1 MDAQRTPDGDL
12 AAFLDGLEFGL
23 TAIEGR
29 LHRDEAPSAAELQA
43 IVDGYRRLAD
53 RIRTRVDDE
62 ETPDV
67 SLQQMR

>member
-29 LHRDEAPSAAELQA
+29 LHRGETPSAAELQA
-43 IVDGYRRLAD
+43 TVDEYRRLAE
-53 RIRTRVDDE
+53 RMRTRVDED
-62 ETPDV
+62 ETPYV
-67 SLQQMR
+67 SLEQMR